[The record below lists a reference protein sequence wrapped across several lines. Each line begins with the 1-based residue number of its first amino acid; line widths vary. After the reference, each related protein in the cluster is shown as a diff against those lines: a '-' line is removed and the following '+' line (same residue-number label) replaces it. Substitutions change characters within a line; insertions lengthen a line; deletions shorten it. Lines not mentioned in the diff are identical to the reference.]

1 MAGKP
6 NGGSFSHPGP
16 LSHAIHHKIGAIT
29 PSFLPGHGIAIL
41 PADFLLLV
49 FFLILWLQ
57 YRHRVKR
64 RRKAWQLLCH
74 LIARHQYTLVQRQ
87 QTCLTEDHY
96 GIVDQKRWQKELD
109 YFCQSILLTCLMQEN
124 LAEFWPSL
132 RQRTL
137 QRIKRV
143 VKILLKQNQT
153 PPHLPPTNTVEG
165 NTIRRFSANMD
176 PLDYERF
183 CASLLR
189 QAGWQARSTP
199 PGADQGT
206 DIIAEQGGI
215 RLVVQCKLYSRP
227 VGNKAVQ
234 EIFTARQHRHAH
246 YAAVVSNAGY
256 TRPARQ
262 LAHAT
267 GVHLLHHSQLSTL
280 SITDLQP
287 QPDLF
292 QS

>member
-6 NGGSFSHPGP
+6 NGGSFSPPGP
-16 LSHAIHHKIGAIT
+16 FSHAVHHKLAT
-29 PSFLPGHGIAIL
+29 SAPSFLPGHGIAIL
-41 PADFLLLV
+41 PADFLLLT
-49 FFLILWLQ
+49 FFLILWFQ

-64 RRKAWQLLCH
+64 KRKAWQLLCH

-96 GIVDQKRWQKELD
+96 GVVDQKCWQKELD
-109 YFCQSILLTCLMQEN
+109 YFCQSILLNCLMQEN

-143 VKILLKQNQT
+143 MKILLKQNQD
-153 PPHLPPTNTVEG
+153 PMPLPPNAAAG
-165 NTIRRFSANMD
+165 GSTIRRFSANMD

-189 QAGWQARSTP
+189 QAGWQAHPTP

-206 DIIAEQGGI
+206 DIIAEQNNI
-215 RLVVQCKLYSRP
+215 RLVIQCKLYSRP

-234 EIFTARQHRHAH
+234 EIFTARQHRQAH

-280 SITDLQP
+280 SIMDLQP
-287 QPDLF
+287 HPDLF
-292 QS
+292 RS